1 MKARKPLALILSAA
15 MILSMLSLSAF
26 AAEGET
32 APALADAE
40 SSWAAES
47 INRWA
52 KAGIVQGDSDGNFN
66 PAKPLS
72 RAELATIFV
81 KMFGLT
87 EKADNTTPS
96 SSARPPASCRATA
109 PAAGPPRRS
118 PAPRPWSCSAGPWA

>member
-32 APALADAE
+32 VPALADAE

-87 EKADNTTPS
+87 GKADNTY
-96 SSARPPASCRATA
+96 ADLKGDEWYADAIL
-109 PAAGPPRRS
+109 
-118 PAPRPWSCSAGPWA
+118 